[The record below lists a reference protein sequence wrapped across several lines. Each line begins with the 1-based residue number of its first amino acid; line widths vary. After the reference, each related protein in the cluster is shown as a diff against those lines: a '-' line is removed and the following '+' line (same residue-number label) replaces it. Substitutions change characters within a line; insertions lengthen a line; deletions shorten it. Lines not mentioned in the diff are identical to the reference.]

1 MIIHFTNSFEA
12 IKSILNSKS
21 FRLKYCCEYIGNEK
35 GKIVSNAAH
44 PMVSFSE
51 FNDRDLEHKTITY
64 GRYGIALKK
73 DWARKCGIGPV
84 LYVEKNSPAAKGL
97 VSLLRARQ
105 SLNTLP
111 DELRL
116 PIMQMKCFTKHE
128 TGYNSWN
135 KEENFCFKSENEWR
149 FVPSKK
155 QIGNRP
161 ISENYSTYKENEK
174 KYNELLLP
182 YPLRFSEEDIEY
194 IYTNTVEEREELIS
208 KLGFDAGTFK
218 ISSWKS

>member
-1 MIIHFTNSFEA
+1 MIIHFTKKFEFLS
-12 IKSILNSKS
+12 SIINSKS
-21 FRLKYCCEYIGNEK
+21 FRLKYCCESIGDKE
-35 GKIVSNAAH
+35 GRIVSNAAH

-51 FNDRDLEHKTITY
+51 FNDNDLEHKTITY

-73 DWARKCGIGPV
+73 DWARKLGIGPV

-105 SLNTLP
+105 NMDTLP

-116 PIMQMKCFTKHE
+116 PIIQMKCFTKHE

-135 KEENFCFKSENEWR
+135 GDENFCFKSENEWR

-161 ISENYSTYKENEK
+161 ISENYSTYKANEQ
-174 KYNELLLP
+174 KYNKQLLP
-182 YPLRFSEEDIEY
+182 HPLSFSEEDIEC
-194 IYTNTVEEREELIS
+194 IYTNTLAEKEELIS
-208 KLGFDAGTFK
+208 TFGMDERQIK